1 MQVGARD
8 FYTPAEIAERYGV
21 KDSKILAWI
30 SSGELL
36 AINTATRA
44 KGRPRWRISS
54 SSLQAFE
61 ELRASKTAVN
71 RKGRRRKSS
80 RQVPADPN
88 FVEYIR

>member
-54 SSLQAFE
+54 SSLQTSQSNSQAFCRTP
-61 ELRASKTAVN
+61 LRCM
-71 RKGRRRKSS
+71 
-80 RQVPADPN
+80 
-88 FVEYIR
+88 